1 MFNISLSSN
10 GKCPV
15 FSEMIISYYSDVN
28 VYRGETVS
36 KATAVCRKIDLKI
49 TCRGKNQGKNVELS
63 HSECARRTTPAK
75 IINDRSKCLRANK
88 SVLDQYLSHDLS
100 DEVIENSVTIGLQL
114 AGKCFNI

>member
-1 MFNISLSSN
+1 
-10 GKCPV
+10 
-15 FSEMIISYYSDVN
+15 MIISYYSDVN